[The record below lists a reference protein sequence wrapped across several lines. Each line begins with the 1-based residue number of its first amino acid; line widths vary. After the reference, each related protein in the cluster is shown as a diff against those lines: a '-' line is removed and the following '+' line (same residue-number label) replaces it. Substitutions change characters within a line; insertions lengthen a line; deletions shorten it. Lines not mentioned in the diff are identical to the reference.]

1 MGLAV
6 SVAVA
11 QLTSRTD
18 THAKQISQNKDDIAT
33 NKADM
38 NFATNFIVANK
49 ADIAKNTACCA
60 ANKAATDTNAKQISQ
75 NKDDIATV
83 MWRDVNRA
91 TVVNKA
97 IGTIKA
103 DITSNTLT
111 SLRTRLTSP
120 RTRFPF
126 KHPYKMS
133 TISFK
138 HPYKPN
144 MNNVDIAKNKADTAT
159 NTACCAANKAATDT
173 NKADIATNTANIAK
187 EKTLGASNYYAIQC
201 NRLWM
206 SSSALTTIP
215 NDAFDK
221 ASC

>member
-1 MGLAV
+1 MG
-6 SVAVA
+6 
-11 QLTSRTD
+11 
-18 THAKQISQNKDDIAT
+18 
-33 NKADM
+33 
-38 NFATNFIVANK
+38 
-49 ADIAKNTACCA
+49 
-60 ANKAATDTNAKQISQ
+60 NAKQISQ

-103 DITSNTLT
+103 DIT
-111 SLRTRLTSP
+111 
-120 RTRFPF
+120 
-126 KHPYKMS
+126 
-133 TISFK
+133 
-138 HPYKPN
+138 
-144 MNNVDIAKNKADTAT
+144 T

-173 NKADIATNTANIAK
+173 NKADIQNDAADIAANKVSIQASIQTQASVQAVNNYKQHVDIAKNKADIAANKVSIQASVQDVNNFIQASVQAANMNNVDIAKNKADTATNTANIAK
-187 EKTLGASNYYAIQC
+187 EKTLGANNYYAIQC